1 MTLTTVRTG
10 QTLEPAPPARRPARW
25 RPAGTAQTVVWVL
38 VTLAVLGPI
47 LPLLYASL
55 RDRPLYQAGGHWTLA
70 PYQQLF
76 ADPEFWKAA
85 RNTAEFAIGSTVI
98 AVVIGAIFAV
108 LCARTDLPGARLLS
122 TVVIAPIVMPGLGLL
137 LGWDAL
143 YGQGGYVTGL
153 FSQYLGITLPDL
165 SSVTGMSILG
175 GCVAAPITFLTCRAA
190 LTNADSALEDA
201 ARSAGA
207 GSGMVLRRVTLPLL
221 RPALLNSALLTLT
234 LAIEALGIPL
244 ILGQPNNINFLASYL
259 YSTWTSAT
267 TPDPGSVSAGAMILL
282 LLATALLL
290 LRSKL
295 IGSEARF
302 VAVSGRAGRT
312 RSLTLG
318 RWRWPL
324 AAILAFYLVGTT
336 LIPVLGLATM
346 SFVVVLTPLVAPW
359 ELATWDHWRV
369 LWEDDAF
376 RRSIENSAII
386 AVVGAVLTTAF
397 VALATLVAHRSG
409 FRFRRTL
416 PFLMLYPRATP
427 GIIIGI
433 GFFWAYLLTG
443 ALGDFMRDSIWGI
456 MLAFCVRNLPLA
468 YIVMYP
474 TLARIGEELDRAGR
488 AAGAGWWRTSR
499 TIVLP
504 LLKPAIFASFILL
517 FVEIINDYDPA
528 VFLVK
533 PGTEVMGA
541 TMLAQFIQGLVGP
554 VSALALVQVVI
565 TVVVL
570 AIGAKVFKIGV
581 AGGEHDA

>member
-1 MTLTTVRTG
+1 MTTSSYE
-10 QTLEPAPPARRPARW
+10 QTFPRPRRSLIPAWALQWATW
-25 RPAGTAQTVVWVL
+25 LLV
-38 VTLAVLGPI
+38 VTLIVGPFI
-47 LPLLYASL
+47 PLIYASL
-55 RDRPLYQAGGHWTLA
+55 RDRPLYEAGGVFTTQPYRDLFGDRAFWDAWVNTLV
-70 PYQQLF
+70 F
-76 ADPEFWKAA
+76 AAL
-85 RNTAEFAIGSTVI
+85 TTVI
-98 AVVIGAIFAV
+98 AVVGGALVAI
-108 LCARTDLPGARLLS
+108 LCTRTDLAGRKAFGRLILLPILLPSLGMVLGWIVVWGPGGYLTSMFSDRLHLPTLAIDTIPGMALVEASRLLP
-122 TVVIAPIVMPGLGLL
+122 IA
-137 LGWDAL
+137 
-143 YGQGGYVTGL
+143 
-153 FSQYLGITLPDL
+153 
-165 SSVTGMSILG
+165 
-175 GCVAAPITFLTCRAA
+175 FLTCQAA
-190 LTNADSALEDA
+190 LSRADSSLEDA

-207 GSGMVLRRVTLPLL
+207 RPLRVLFNITIPML
-221 RPALLNSALLTLT
+221 RPALLNAGTLIFT
-234 LAIEALGIPL
+234 LSIAALGIPL
-244 ILGQPNNINFLASYL
+244 LLGTSNNIIFVSSYL
-259 YSTWTSAT
+259 YNTWTNAS
-267 TPDPGSVSAGAMILL
+267 TPDPGSVSAGAVMM
-282 LLATALLL
+282 LAVATLLLL
-290 LRSKL
+290 LRNRL
-295 IGSEARF
+295 LGAEARF
-302 VAVSGRAGRT
+302 VSVGGKSGRQALLRL
-312 RSLTLG
+312 R

-324 AAILAFYLVGTT
+324 AGLLAFYLVFTT
-336 LIPVLGLATM
+336 LVPVLGLAAM

-359 ELATWDHWRV
+359 ELLTSAHWHV

-376 RRSIENSAII
+376 RRSIQNSAVI
-386 AVVGAVLTTAF
+386 AVVGAVATTAF

-443 ALGDFMRDSIWGI
+443 AFGDVMRDSIWGI

-541 TMLAQFIQGLVGP
+541 TMLSQFIQGTVGP
-554 VSALALVQVVI
+554 VSALAMVQVVI

-581 AGGEHDA
+581 TGGERGA